1 MSEGGAC
8 EESIHP
14 DSGNCFVVAAY
25 DISSTKKRNAVI
37 KVLKSYG
44 FRIQKSVFEAEI
56 PKNRLDRLC
65 ASLTPLIDEDTDSI
79 RIYAMTRDC
88 FVWTIG
94 DCGSPAAAVKAKTV
108 II

>member
-1 MSEGGAC
+1 MNASDAG

-14 DSGNCFVVAAY
+14 DPGNYFVVAAY

-56 PKNRLDRLC
+56 PKNHLDRLC
-65 ASLTPLIDEDTDSI
+65 SSLTPLIDDDTDSI
-79 RIYAMTRDC
+79 RIYAMARDS
-88 FVWTIG
+88 FVRTIG